1 MVDVPVADG
10 RVRQLR
16 GLDGFRRLL
25 AVRLTSQLGDG
36 LFAAGLTW
44 LVLLSPERRQSP
56 GEVAVAAAV
65 LLLPFSLVGPFTGV
79 FLDRW
84 SRRQVLAW
92 GQPVRIA
99 LVLGLVAAGDRISL
113 VVVYALAIGSL
124 GVNRFLLAALSAGL
138 PHVVPRPLLLTANA
152 VAPTAGT
159 GAVIVGLGL
168 GGGLLAIFGDEDGG
182 AGSAAALLAAAL
194 AFGAAGLLAGRR
206 LERHQLGPDHEPDRP
221 GWTHELAVVVIGLR
235 DGLRHL
241 AQRPAAGRA
250 LVMISSHRF
259 WFGLWTVQ
267 VAMLALHAHG
277 DRDLRAAALV
287 AGASAAGFL
296 VAAVVTP
303 PGRRRLGRHQL
314 GPDHEPDRPG
324 WTHELAVVVTG
335 LRQGLR
341 HLARRPAAGR
351 ALVMITSHRF
361 WFGLWTVQVA
371 MLALHHNGDRDLGA
385 AALVAGASAAGF
397 LVAAIVTP
405 PGRRRLGDRGWITL
419 LLAGSALA
427 IAVGTPIAEVPAL
440 MIAGLVCG
448 IGAQGVK
455 ICVDT
460 AVQQH
465 VDDDYL
471 GRAFAI
477 YDVAF
482 NVVFVGA
489 AALATLLVPTSGD
502 SLSATIL
509 AAAGLAA
516 TAVWYRVVC
525 DDGATSTAS
534 IDG

>member
-25 AVRLTSQLGDG
+25 AVRLASQLGDG

-303 PGRRRLGRHQL
+303 PGRRRLG
-314 GPDHEPDRPG
+314 
-324 WTHELAVVVTG
+324 
-335 LRQGLR
+335 
-341 HLARRPAAGR
+341 
-351 ALVMITSHRF
+351 
-361 WFGLWTVQVA
+361 
-371 MLALHHNGDRDLGA
+371 
-385 AALVAGASAAGF
+385 
-397 LVAAIVTP
+397 
-405 PGRRRLGDRGWITL
+405 DRGWITL